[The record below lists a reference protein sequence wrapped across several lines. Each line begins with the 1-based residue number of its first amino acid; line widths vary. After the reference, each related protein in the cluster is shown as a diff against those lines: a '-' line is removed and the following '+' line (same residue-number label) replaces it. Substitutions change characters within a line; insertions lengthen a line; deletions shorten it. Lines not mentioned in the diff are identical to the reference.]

1 VTGTCDEN
9 AAARQGVPA
18 DIFAS
23 GGPAAE
29 LRHWTALVMVKT
41 DVERTICDCYGFF
54 LLLSGRIP
62 EYSSQPSTMKP
73 IATPVIASQVP
84 NLSI

>member
-1 VTGTCDEN
+1 MVTVRSYYVLLLMLCLCNPRPTCAVTGTCDEN

-29 LRHWTALVMVKT
+29 LRHWTALVMAKT
-41 DVERTICDCYGFF
+41 DVERTICD
-54 LLLSGRIP
+54 
-62 EYSSQPSTMKP
+62 
-73 IATPVIASQVP
+73 
-84 NLSI
+84 

>member
-9 AAARQGVPA
+9 AAARQGDPA
-18 DIFAS
+18 DLLAS

-41 DVERTICDCYGFF
+41 DVERTICD
-54 LLLSGRIP
+54 
-62 EYSSQPSTMKP
+62 
-73 IATPVIASQVP
+73 
-84 NLSI
+84 